1 MSIVKGNTIAPAPT
15 QRDLA
20 PKPMIVDK
28 ANASPAASMNAITE
42 QATQQNM
49 ANNMRGGWIPMGSNA
64 YNIDQVNAVVNQNPH
79 NTSIGRRR
87 LRRRERRMLRNMHN
101 RGPRPHDQT
110 QYRGTA
116 KRFGG
121 RRTARCRNRS
131 RFTRSRR
138 YRTRAPLNAVQRRI
152 SHRVRMNLL
161 HRKIH
166 KFKNNYTQRG
176 GEGPTTAVPQHGA
189 SCAGG
194 AAQQNCPGNST
205 ASLLDAQRQATANA
219 QGDINPTV

>member
-1 MSIVKGNTIAPAPT
+1 MSIIKGNTLAPAPT
-15 QRDLA
+15 SQDLA
-20 PKPMIVDK
+20 PKPMLVDK
-28 ANASPAASMNAITE
+28 ANASPAASMNAITD
-42 QATQQNM
+42 QANQQNM
-49 ANNMRGGWIPMGSNA
+49 ANNMHGGWIPMGSNA

-101 RGPRPHDQT
+101 RGPRPHGQT
-110 QYRGTA
+110 QYRGTV

-121 RRTARCRNRS
+121 GGSRRRTARCRNRS

-138 YRTRAPLNAVQRRI
+138 YRTRTPFNAVQQRI

-166 KFKNNYTQRG
+166 KVKNNYTQRG
-176 GEGPTTAVPQHGA
+176 GEPTVPQHGA

-219 QGDINPTV
+219 QGDT

>member
-1 MSIVKGNTIAPAPT
+1 MSIVKGNTLAPAPT
-15 QRDLA
+15 KQDLA
-20 PKPMIVDK
+20 PKALAVDK
-28 ANASPAASMNAITE
+28 AAASPAASINAITN
-42 QATQQNM
+42 QANQQNM
-49 ANNMRGGWIPMGSNA
+49 ANNMHGGWIPMGSNA
-64 YNIDQVNAVVNQNPH
+64 YNIDQVNAVVNRNQY
-79 NTSIGRRR
+79 NTSMGRRR
-87 LRRRERRMLRNMHN
+87 MRRRERRMLRNIHN
-101 RGPRPHDQT
+101 HGPRPHGHS
-110 QYRGTA
+110 QYRGTV

-138 YRTRAPLNAVQRRI
+138 YRARTPLNAVQQRI

-166 KFKNNYTQRG
+166 KVKNNYTQRG
-176 GEGPTTAVPQHGA
+176 GETVPQHGT

-219 QGDINPTV
+219 QGDIKTAV